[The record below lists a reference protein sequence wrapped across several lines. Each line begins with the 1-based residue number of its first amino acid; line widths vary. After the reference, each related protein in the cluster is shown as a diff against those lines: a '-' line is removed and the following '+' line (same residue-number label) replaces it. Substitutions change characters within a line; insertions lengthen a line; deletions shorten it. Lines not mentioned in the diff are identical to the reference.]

1 MEKPLLR
8 DPQIIPTNEVI
19 ENLLGSNYQAFH
31 ELMNVISDSRYGLVA
46 NWNYYKDGNAWLCK
60 VVHKKKTIFWLSVW
74 DNYFKTSFYF
84 TEKNCSG
91 LFDLGIDQAI
101 IDDFNS
107 QKPIGKL
114 IPLVMDINRTELLT
128 DLLKIVEYKM
138 SLK

>member
-8 DPQIIPTNEVI
+8 DPQVIPTNEVL
-19 ENLLGSNYQAFH
+19 EQSLGNSYPSFSQ
-31 ELMNVISDSRYGLVA
+31 LMSVISDSKYGLVA

-74 DNYFKTSFYF
+74 DNYFKISFYF

-91 LFDLGIDQAI
+91 LFDLAIDQAI
-101 IDDFNS
+101 IDNFNN

-114 IPLVMDINRTELLT
+114 IPLVMDIDRPELLSE
-128 DLLKIVEYKM
+128 LLKIVEYKM